1 MKQKKRE
8 EINKTILSQKNIFF
22 LFLKIKFHAV
32 VRTDFN

>member
-8 EINKTILSQKNIFF
+8 EIKETVSSQKNIFF